1 MTWIQPIIG
10 GIPPKGL
17 RGHSANL
24 LNSNLYIFGGYDG
37 TGRSNDLYIFN
48 IDNYKWLNMPQI

>member
-24 LNSNLYIFGGYDG
+24 LNSNLYIFGGYG
-37 TGRSNDLYIFN
+37 ML
-48 IDNYKWLNMPQI
+48 